1 MQAIILAAGVGQR
14 LGSHSEDKPKSLLT
28 FDGISLL
35 QRHLHIL
42 NHYHISNIIVV
53 TGYQS
58 DQVKNEIENSSVAEI
73 TTTVDNPDYE
83 QGSFISMLIGLEKL
97 AGKENFLL
105 MDADVLYDHNLINR
119 LINSKINNCFLLDKD
134 FVAGDEPVK
143 LCIRDGKIVEFRKLI
158 DKNLSF
164 DYQGESV
171 GFFRFTF
178 ETALELKR
186 HSWTY
191 LENNK
196 NDTPYEEVIR
206 DLLLENPDKFGFEDI
221 TGLKWIEIDFPED
234 IERANSEILSGISQV
249 KM

>member
-1 MQAIILAAGVGQR
+1 MDAIILAAGIGKR
-14 LGSHSEDKPKSLLT
+14 LGSHAENKSKCLLT

-35 QRHLHIL
+35 QRHLSIL
-42 NHYHISNIIVV
+42 IHYNISRIIVV

-58 DQVKNEIENSSVAEI
+58 DQVRIEIENSEAAKI
-73 TTTVDNPDYE
+73 TTTIDNPDFD
-83 QGSFISMLIGLEKL
+83 QGSLISMLIGLEKL
-97 AGKENFLL
+97 TSNENFLL
-105 MDADVLYDHNLINR
+105 MDADVLYDHNLIYR
-119 LINSKINNCFLLDKD
+119 LINSEINDCFMLDKD

-143 LCIRDGKIVEFRKLI
+143 ICIRDGKIVEFRKI
-158 DKNLSF
+158 INKNLTF
-164 DYQGESV
+164 DFQGESV

-186 HSWTY
+186 HAWTY

-234 IERANSEILSGISQV
+234 IERANTEILSAISQV
-249 KM
+249 YM